1 MLARGITETDVWTAC
16 DALLVAGAR
25 PTIER
30 VRQHTGGGSPNTVS
44 QFLDTWFKGLGAR
57 IMDPAAFSAPPDVPD
72 PVRNVAKH
80 LWEVAL
86 AETRHDFDQRLQDGL
101 AAAVANVEA
110 EKTKAELASAAAFE
124 ATAKATRLRNDLV
137 EQRQLLDSVQ
147 RDFAAE
153 KARGEEVRTALAT
166 TSDRLRHQEERSAT
180 ELAAAVERADAAD
193 RRVALELERE
203 RTARAKAERQ
213 AESLQKSLDSLRDAS
228 ATAVESAQLQMNAA
242 RDRELALKEHVGAA
256 TAELALE
263 RQRLLDL
270 RAASEASAAE
280 ASAAKAQVARLQAS
294 IERLTSLIGV
304 GSQRIGKPSHKR
316 GSKAG

>member
-57 IMDPAAFSAPPDVPD
+57 IKDPAAFSAPPDVPD

-147 RDFAAE
+147 RDLAAE

-166 TSDRLRHQEERSAT
+166 TADRLRHQEERSAT

-193 RRVALELERE
+193 RRVAMELERE

-228 ATAVESAQLQMNAA
+228 AAAVESAQQQLNDA
-242 RDRELALKEHVGAA
+242 RDRELTLKENLG
-256 TAELALE
+256 TTSAELALE
-263 RQRLLDL
+263 RQRLIAL
-270 RAASEASAAE
+270 RVASEVSE
-280 ASAAKAQVARLQAS
+280 DDASAAKAQVARLQAS
-294 IERLTSLIGV
+294 LERLASFVERRTA
-304 GSQRIGKPSHKR
+304 RDGKALR
-316 GSKAG
+316 NRR